1 MFAVDILEML
11 NELKCET
18 AGKGLLAHELYMH
31 VKIFQTK
38 LSLFCRQMEAKS
50 FCHFPL
56 LGKEEVPENC
66 IQKYMAQCNALRQE
80 FERRFTDFRDMEPK
94 FDLLTTPFTAEVD
107 SVPVN
112 LQLEL
117 IDLQGDG
124 TLRERFRT
132 VSLAEFYGSLS
143 DENLK
148 ISNILL
154 QQCYHYLAQHTF
166 ASKHCHA

>member
-1 MFAVDILEML
+1 
-11 NELKCET
+11 
-18 AGKGLLAHELYMH
+18 
-31 VKIFQTK
+31 
-38 LSLFCRQMEAKS
+38 
-50 FCHFPL
+50 
-56 LGKEEVPENC
+56 
-66 IQKYMAQCNALRQE
+66 MAQCNALRQE
-80 FERRFTDFRDMEPK
+80 FERFTDFRDMEPK

-143 DENLK
+143 DEKFRNFKHFAATMLSLFGSTYIKSKHSHALQSINLK
-148 ISNILL
+148 TGL
-154 QQCYHYLAQHTF
+154 C
-166 ASKHCHA
+166 